1 MCVAHQEERR
11 RAPLGG
17 EGLRFPLTARRRA
30 GVVSADG
37 DDVAGMPL
45 ASASLTF
52 LDLARDSRPS
62 PVALLPSGVDG
73 REERR
78 SIDMR
83 GELVPLRTPGRS
95 KEALWSA
102 EKVRR
107 GLIHECLGALTVVGL
122 SSWGAA
128 MSRGESVRDKGDA
141 GTADAGPCGSEDRSM
156 SGDDAELAAG
166 AVWGALSLLKG

>member
-1 MCVAHQEERR
+1 MISNSGLTLAPLLALPRLSAVEVREAKAAAAPCAVRIVGMCVAHQEERR

-30 GVVSADG
+30 GVESADG
-37 DDVAGMPL
+37 DADAGMPL

-83 GELVPLRTPGRS
+83 GELVPRRTPGRS
-95 KEALWSA
+95 KRAL
-102 EKVRR
+102 
-107 GLIHECLGALTVVGL
+107 
-122 SSWGAA
+122 
-128 MSRGESVRDKGDA
+128 
-141 GTADAGPCGSEDRSM
+141 
-156 SGDDAELAAG
+156 
-166 AVWGALSLLKG
+166 